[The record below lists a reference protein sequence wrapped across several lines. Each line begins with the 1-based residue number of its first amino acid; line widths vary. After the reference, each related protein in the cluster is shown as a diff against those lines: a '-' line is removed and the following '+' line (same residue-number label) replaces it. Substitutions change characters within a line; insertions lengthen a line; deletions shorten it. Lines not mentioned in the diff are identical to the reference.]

1 MNTHLKIGFISD
13 IHLYH
18 HKTPT
23 SQIVEEIK
31 HYFNKD
37 TLSDLNILFIGGDF
51 FDRLVTM
58 SKDITIEA
66 FDCIYYLLRYCK
78 ETDTQ
83 LRILEGT
90 PSHDW
95 QQSKWF
101 IRINELSNIGC
112 DVKYFTDV
120 EVEYNERYD
129 INVLYIP
136 DEWDADTTKTLDYA
150 KSLLKKKNLSQV
162 DLAIMHGAFTYQL
175 PQIARAPKHN
185 EEEYLKLVKYYISIG
200 HIHKHSVYERI
211 LAQGSFSRLIH
222 GEEEPKGFII
232 AEIDP
237 DGSMSYSFIENTEAL
252 QYIDI
257 DISYTSVEESF
268 RRIRAR
274 LSGVKDMSY
283 IRLLVEKDHPIL
295 KDLDTVWKTF
305 SQYRWSPVKIID
317 DKIKKT
323 QEISPLLFQDYQ
335 AIQLTTSNLSQQLL
349 ERLVNKGYTQKEV
362 EMAEVLL
369 QEVMSSE

>member
-1 MNTHLKIGFISD
+1 MKQKLKVGFISD
-13 IHLYH
+13 VHLYH

-23 SQIVEEIK
+23 AKIVEELK
-31 HYFNKD
+31 YYFNKEK
-37 TLSDLNILFIGGDF
+37 LSDLDILFIGGDF

-66 FDCIYYLLRYCK
+66 FDAIYYLLKYCK

-120 EVEYNERYD
+120 EIEYNERYD

-136 DEWDADTTKTLDYA
+136 DEWDADTSKTLAYA
-150 KSLLKKKNLSQV
+150 KSLLEKKNLSQV

-222 GEEEPKGFII
+222 GEEDPKGFII

-237 DGSMSYSFIENTEAL
+237 DGSMSYSFIENTLAMK
-252 QYIDI
+252 YIDI
-257 DISYTSVEESF
+257 DIISTTIEEAISRIKAKLADIPLSSYV
-268 RRIRAR
+268 
-274 LSGVKDMSY
+274 
-283 IRLLVEKDHPIL
+283 RLLVNRDHPLVKNIDTIL
-295 KDLDTVWKTF
+295 KEYPGYK
-305 SQYRWSPVKIID
+305 WSPMKVID
-317 DKIKKT
+317 DNNKEKEEVST
-323 QEISPLLFQDYQ
+323 LLFADYQ
-335 AIQLTTSNLSQQLL
+335 AIQLTPNNLIQQLL
-349 ERLVNKGYTQKEV
+349 DRLVNKGVSPRQLEL
-362 EMAEVLL
+362 AESILTDTV
-369 QEVMSSE
+369 V